1 MKRIESIVIDLDDI
15 TGEYCVTGIGRAS
28 YQTQYV
34 GQDVE
39 EVETTVI
46 YKGKCHFLAIR
57 LVTEICKKVT
67 RQPQIINLL
76 EL

>member
-15 TGEYCVTGIGRAS
+15 TGEYCVTGLGRAS
-28 YQTQYV
+28 YQTQYA

-46 YKGKCHFLAIR
+46 YQGKCHFLAIR
-57 LVTEICKKVT
+57 LINEICQEVT
-67 RQPQIINLL
+67 RKPEIINLL
-76 EL
+76 EI